1 MSQSL
6 RCVSSLSPPLH
17 ASRRLE
23 AVERPQHAGSG
34 GATPARW
41 KRWSDANTWGGKQSL
56 LSCAWRKE
64 LKAGYLTLFFPIL
77 RSLRCS
83 STRMKAVERPQHVGK
98 AVFQRV
104 ALPPGRWKR
113 WSDPNTWGKQS
124 LLPWDKK
131 PKGWPFRLGVPGR
144 GLLQWRDVTIPCGA
158 AILLDVPEVRVGRL
172 KIKGWLNAP
181 LLSSPSLPSSSPC
194 GAAILLDV
202 PEVRV
207 GRLKI
212 KGLKNAG
219 SLTRPSCP
227 TSAVLDSPKL
237 PHIRVRARFIL
248 VMGRFTAGS
257 AARQLSSHL
266 TVTLHPNTGF
276 SGGRKP
282 YKLRKVPP
290 ADARNPRDLGHKAFA
305 VVGGQVD
312 LHGMPG
318 GADTPSWVRL
328 AATAAAG
335 QRQLIVEGDVRGWRP
350 GLSIAVA
357 STSTNFNEAESRE
370 IGSGTAAAGQR
381 QLTVEGDQGV
391 FENSQKVSSATS
403 LATPCTIT
411 AATAPPLPPI
421 PSSISPTPSHNTR
434 PGLSSHLP
442 RITLT
447 SPLAHTH
454 EGTSVP
460 DGFGG
465 MVDILALVSPATSPP
480 TSRITLTSPLAHTH
494 EGTPVPDGFGGMVD
508 IRAEVA
514 LLDRQ
519 IVIQGTDEL
528 PPHQY
533 DGSHTHFMVYMTGTP
548 QAIEGGQF
556 RGLGNQSTLGRY
568 PLHFHVCGHF
578 MVYMTRTP
586 QAIEGVQFRGLGN
599 QGTLGRY
606 PLHFHV
612 CGLPAENNFLS
623 PRCLPSPPPGGHFM
637 VYMTRTPQTIEGV
650 QFRGLG
656 NQGMLGRYPLH
667 FHVCGL
673 PADASQPHIVRKNAI
688 VHSKQRCMVIHA
700 TSNMNIEDNI
710 TYETKGHCYL
720 VEEGSEMGNVFRR
733 NLGMS
738 VRKVEKEIP
747 PDTSDQ
753 YGFHTDKQPSVFWM
767 ATPYNS
773 FYGNVAAGS
782 ENSGHL
788 KHLTHDSPGHDG
800 PLLAGGQPHHAG
812 HLPTLIFWLEANPT
826 MRGISRLLPAIG
838 NKRPDRWARGRGGC
852 EFCPGVGECGY
863 VSMVC
868 GGAHPTMRGISRLLP
883 AIGNAFGS
891 LTLVYPFSC
900 CLTHI
905 PPYHIAPAFSHPF
918 SHHRACICRFNWGD
932 YVGNV
937 AHSSLFG
944 FHMYPHGSQSRFPGS
959 FNWGEY
965 VGNVAHSS
973 LFGFRTYP
981 HGSQSRFPDY
991 TGVITYLKDAL
1002 FYRNKAGVVENGAF
1016 VENTISILRSPVL
1029 PCPLFLSSFI
1039 LFVNTDRIVVEN
1051 GAFVENAYGM
1061 DISRNVRKLGLQLQ
1075 SPSWDCS
1082 SSKSVWCSVWADGAV
1097 CGRRSV
1103 WACGAVHGRAVQ
1115 CMGVRCSAW
1124 ACGAVH
1130 GRVVQCM
1137 GVRCS
1142 AWACGAVH
1150 GRAVQCMGVRC
1161 SAWGRAV
1168 QCMGVRC
1175 SAWACGAVHGRAVQ
1189 CMGVRCSAWACGAVH
1204 GRAVQCMGVRC
1215 SAWACGAVHGCAVQC
1230 MGVRCSAWVC
1240 GAVHGRA
1247 VQYMGV
1253 RCSAWACGAVHGCAV
1268 QCMGVRCSPWA
1279 CGAVHGCA
1287 VQCMG
1292 VRAVQCMGV
1301 RCSAWVCG
1309 AVHGC
1314 AVQCMGVR
1322 CSAWVCGAVHG
1333 CAVQCMGVRC
1343 STWACGAV
1351 HGQWEPPG
1359 MADAIKPWAE
1369 FLYPFPSDDGG
1380 DYGEDGGDYD
1390 DYGDYGGG
1398 ASGDT
1403 IAAAAAAPSG
1413 TGRQNG
1419 DTGRSLQAAQAAAAV
1434 VVPQK
1439 EIGDG
1444 SFESPIGVTLSQSN
1458 PADILR
1464 PSSVEHSL

>member
-1 MSQSL
+1 MATFELTQK
-6 RCVSSLSPPLH
+6 SP
-17 ASRRLE
+17 
-23 AVERPQHAGSG
+23 
-34 GATPARW
+34 
-41 KRWSDANTWGGKQSL
+41 
-56 LSCAWRKE
+56 
-64 LKAGYLTLFFPIL
+64 
-77 RSLRCS
+77 
-83 STRMKAVERPQHVGK
+83 
-98 AVFQRV
+98 
-104 ALPPGRWKR
+104 
-113 WSDPNTWGKQS
+113 
-124 LLPWDKK
+124 
-131 PKGWPFRLGVPGR
+131 
-144 GLLQWRDVTIPCGA
+144 
-158 AILLDVPEVRVGRL
+158 
-172 KIKGWLNAP
+172 
-181 LLSSPSLPSSSPC
+181 
-194 GAAILLDV
+194 
-202 PEVRV
+202 
-207 GRLKI
+207 
-212 KGLKNAG
+212 
-219 SLTRPSCP
+219 
-227 TSAVLDSPKL
+227 LDSPL
-237 PHIRVRARFIL
+237 SVNSHNTRTRLVGGQVDVHGMPGGADTPSWVRLAA
-248 VMGRFTAGS
+248 TA
-257 AARQLSSHL
+257 AE
-266 TVTLHPNTGF
+266 
-276 SGGRKP
+276 GGGGG
-282 YKLRKVPP
+282 V
-290 ADARNPRDLGHKAFA
+290 

-370 IGSGTAAAGQR
+370 IGSATAAAGQR
-381 QLTVEGDQGV
+381 QLTVEGDVRGWRPGLSVAVACIDQHG
-391 FENSQKVSSATS
+391 FRRGREPRDRSS
-403 LATPCTIT
+403 
-411 AATAPPLPPI
+411 
-421 PSSISPTPSHNTR
+421 R

-465 MVDILALVSPATSPP
+465 TVDILALVSPATYPP

-494 EGTPVPDGFGGMVD
+494 EGTSVPDGFGGMVD

-533 DGSHTHFMVYMTGTP
+533 DGGHFVVYMTRT
-548 QAIEGGQF
+548 QEAIEGIQF
-556 RGLGNQSTLGRY
+556 RGLGNQGTLGRY
-568 PLHFHVCGHF
+568 YPLHYTSTCAASLSSPVIPSSPLLQAGTSCPLFPEPSFPCCPLFPPSSPPFLSPPTPPPLPGGHF

-612 CGLPAENNFLS
+612 CRLPAENNFLS
-623 PRCLPSPPPGGHFM
+623 PRCLPSPPNRRALHGGHFM

-656 NQGMLGRYPLH
+656 NQGTLGRYPLH

-838 NKRPDRWARGRGGC
+838 NKRPDRWAWGRGGC

-883 AIGNAFGS
+883 AISNAFGS
-891 LTLVYPFSC
+891 LTLVNPFSC

-905 PPYHIAPAFSHPF
+905 PPYHIAPASSHPF

-944 FHMYPHGSQSRFPGS
+944 FRTYPHGS

-981 HGSQSRFPDY
+981 HGSQSRFPNY

-1002 FYRNKAGVVENGAF
+1002 LYRNKAG
-1016 VENTISILRSPVL
+1016 
-1029 PCPLFLSSFI
+1029 I

-1061 DISRNVRKLGLQLQ
+1061 DISRNGGVTVKGCRFVGTLPSTCTPQAGTAAPVPKLGLQFNAKAMAAIR
-1075 SPSWDCS
+1075 S
-1082 SSKSVWCSVWADGAV
+1082 SSSSSSSTTTTTTTSSTSSSRSSSSGGSTTSMSLASSSIANKSNQPSATAPAPL
-1097 CGRRSV
+1097 SLSF
-1103 WACGAVHGRAVQ
+1103 HG
-1115 CMGVRCSAW
+1115 
-1124 ACGAVH
+1124 
-1130 GRVVQCM
+1130 
-1137 GVRCS
+1137 
-1142 AWACGAVH
+1142 
-1150 GRAVQCMGVRC
+1150 
-1161 SAWGRAV
+1161 
-1168 QCMGVRC
+1168 
-1175 SAWACGAVHGRAVQ
+1175 
-1189 CMGVRCSAWACGAVH
+1189 
-1204 GRAVQCMGVRC
+1204 
-1215 SAWACGAVHGCAVQC
+1215 
-1230 MGVRCSAWVC
+1230 
-1240 GAVHGRA
+1240 
-1247 VQYMGV
+1247 
-1253 RCSAWACGAVHGCAV
+1253 
-1268 QCMGVRCSPWA
+1268 P
-1279 CGAVHGCA
+1279 
-1287 VQCMG
+1287 
-1292 VRAVQCMGV
+1292 
-1301 RCSAWVCG
+1301 
-1309 AVHGC
+1309 
-1314 AVQCMGVR
+1314 
-1322 CSAWVCGAVHG
+1322 
-1333 CAVQCMGVRC
+1333 
-1343 STWACGAV
+1343 TTE
-1351 HGQWEPPG
+1351 WEPPG
-1359 MADAIKPWAE
+1359 MADAIKPWAQ

-1380 DYGEDGGDYD
+1380 DSGEDGGGDYD

-1398 ASGDT
+1398 AGGDT

-1413 TGRQNG
+1413 TGRQNR

-1464 PSSVEHSL
+1464 PSSVEHSFFSGYGTCTTGSFGIALVTNKPGGYWNTAFFVQNNSFASGSKKFWATPNPPATTPPRGGLIARFYALRDLDGSLLGTPGAFAVAPFSPILPPATVRPSLCQYRAESAVWQCQSVCYRAVGVFYYEPGVRPNGMQGLPAKVLRPYSYINITREEDGETFTAYGTDNDNPDSPPAHPKRTAYRYVTASLLAGYTYRLTIIPAPTNSLFYPTWAQLWSYDKGGCEGGLKVKMVAKDQSTQWFATDAPNLPCSGALKYKTYKEYLCPSSSSSSSPPLLQLTVGATSYGALATMTLNATSPSSCSAAC